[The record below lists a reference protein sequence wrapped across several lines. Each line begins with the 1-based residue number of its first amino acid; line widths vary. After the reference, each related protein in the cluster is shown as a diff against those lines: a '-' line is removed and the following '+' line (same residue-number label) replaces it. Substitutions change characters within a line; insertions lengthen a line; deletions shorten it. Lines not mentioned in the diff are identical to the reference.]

1 MRLLT
6 YLFLASTLALTAS
19 AATKPHAITFGK
31 TISVAWF
38 VGDDEKTS
46 VELKVRQMFIDA
58 RPREFTLGTPH
69 EVTDRLLV
77 VRRVIRIN
85 DALPNEPVSPKS
97 WRWERGGWLLV
108 DRATGHTSSITLPE
122 FDPYFSSASWYR
134 DYVAYCGV
142 SEDEK
147 KISAIVIQVGRRKP
161 LLRKPLGPLSDPAA
175 PDSSCAMPSWQRQP
189 ARVTFDAGTNQ
200 RITFSV
206 RAHALDISTD
216 DGEEDAE

>member
-1 MRLLT
+1 
-6 YLFLASTLALTAS
+6 
-19 AATKPHAITFGK
+19 
-31 TISVAWF
+31 
-38 VGDDEKTS
+38 
-46 VELKVRQMFIDA
+46 
-58 RPREFTLGTPH
+58 
-69 EVTDRLLV
+69 
-77 VRRVIRIN
+77 
-85 DALPNEPVSPKS
+85 
-97 WRWERGGWLLV
+97 V

>member
-46 VELKVRQMFIDA
+46 VELKVHQMFIDA
-58 RPREFTLGTPH
+58 RPREFILGTPH